1 MRRACTTC
9 PNSAPRSCCCPDR
22 VGCRTK
28 KIGFGENLP
37 PERLEKSKTPVI
49 FVLRNAEIAQSVE
62 HQLPKLRVAGSN
74 PVFRSR
80 GPFRRTFFVGQGCTI
95 GSKRF
100 CISTIYGIV
109 SFLYHS
115 KRQQAKASFPCAES
129 WYMGVSGR
137 NVPHFFG
144 SALNHIG
151 LRRMFRTFQS
161 YDCQTQNVFG
171 RWKENDSA

>member
-1 MRRACTTC
+1 MYAVG
-9 PNSAPRSCCCPDR
+9 CCCEISAEL
-22 VGCRTK
+22 K
-28 KIGFGENLP
+28 FFLP
-37 PERLEKSKTPVI
+37 KFDLSDFPRI
-49 FVLRNAEIAQSVE
+49 FVLRIAEVAQLVE
-62 HQLPKLRVAGSN
+62 HQLPKLRVAGSS

-80 GPFRRTFFVGQGCTI
+80 GPFRRTFFVGQGCAI

-100 CISTIYGIV
+100 CISRICRIV
-109 SFLYHS
+109 LFLCHS
-115 KRQQAKASFPCAES
+115 KREQTKASFPCAES

-144 SALNHIG
+144 SALNYIG
-151 LRRMFRTFQS
+151 LHRTFRAFQS